1 MGKHKGKKIRGDWVA
16 AVTSAAEQVVA
27 DRAPPGNYT
36 LETEAEEVKPPQ
48 KDTAN
53 RPIRDYTVTLD
64 GPR

>member
-1 MGKHKGKKIRGDWVA
+1 
-16 AVTSAAEQVVA
+16 VVA